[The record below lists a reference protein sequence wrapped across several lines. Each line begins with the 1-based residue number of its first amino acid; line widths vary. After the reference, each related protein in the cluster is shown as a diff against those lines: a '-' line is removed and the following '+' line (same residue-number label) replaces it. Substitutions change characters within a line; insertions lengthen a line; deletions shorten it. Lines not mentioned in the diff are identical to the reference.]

1 MMVINSNVSTIHFKK
16 TLSDF
21 FKTLMGL
28 GLICIL
34 VFITIVIVELFHKPE
49 KSERMIQKEEFLKF
63 QKEITLKLAK
73 R

>member
-1 MMVINSNVSTIHFKK
+1 MV
-16 TLSDF
+16 
-21 FKTLMGL
+21 

-34 VFITIVIVELFHKPE
+34 LLIIILLVELFAKPE

-73 R
+73 Q